1 MSPTQ
6 LSNWL
11 GKERCPPIGAAV
23 VWGHPKGNPL
33 TRHLFFLSLKHSF
46 HWLAPLSTLASHYE
60 SSWLK
65 ERKGRQA
72 PGLCARGLEKTAIH
86 SESLINLE
94 AVDSM
99 CLLLAPS
106 TATIAFLTRLS
117 AEREEK

>member
-1 MSPTQ
+1 MSTRQVMHEPKVNLVPCR
-6 LSNWL
+6 LSFL
-11 GKERCPPIGAAV
+11 ILRV
-23 VWGHPKGNPL
+23 DL
-33 TRHLFFLSLKHSF
+33 RLSHLFFLSLKHSF